1 MVYIYLQI
9 YSDTWSEIKDMATED
24 QFKSADLSIFSI
36 MKNAKS
42 INTVKQYEAY
52 FKRFNQ
58 WCNSKGVTSFP
69 ARSSVIAI
77 FLSGLIQ
84 QGVSE
89 AVLCSFFYS
98 IKWYH
103 DLHCALYNPCDD
115 SVILKLME
123 GGKRILSKP
132 LKKKEPISSDILEKV
147 IDLFGDREKNRDL
160 CSVRTITM
168 LILGFAG
175 FLRFNEL
182 ANIKVK
188 NITFKDLYMNICVET
203 SKTDVY
209 RRGNEITIAKTGGK
223 LCPVS
228 WIKHYL
234 SLAEIEN
241 NSEDYIFRAV
251 RFYKSS
257 EKYMLCKINNLY
269 RIQELENY

>member
-1 MVYIYLQI
+1 M
-9 YSDTWSEIKDMATED
+9 
-24 QFKSADLSIFSI
+24 
-36 MKNAKS
+36 
-42 INTVKQYEAY
+42 
-52 FKRFNQ
+52 
-58 WCNSKGVTSFP
+58 
-69 ARSSVIAI
+69 IAI
-77 FLSGLIQ
+77 FWSGLIQ

-115 SVILKLME
+115 SVIQKLME

-132 LKKKEPISSDILEKV
+132 LKV

-160 CSVRTITM
+160 CSVRTIAM
-168 LILGFAG
+168 LLLGFAG
-175 FLRFNEL
+175 FLKFNEL
-182 ANIKVK
+182 TNIKVK

-203 SKTDVY
+203 SKIDVY

-241 NSEDYIFRAV
+241 NSEDYIFRAEC
-251 RFYKSS
+251 FYKSS
-257 EKYMLCKINNLY
+257 EKYMLCKINKPISY
-269 RIQELENY
+269 TRARELLMETLEKVGIDSKAFGLHVEEVEVLQLLLRKMCRVVLLKYTVGGKLIIPGTIISKTLLIIN